1 MGANYPLAACDGAV
15 FSFFFKKNCR
25 FEDKIN
31 SDHDSTSFE
40 RVLFS
45 RRSIFTGEVRGVF
58 TGLKV
63 GLKVLFVG
71 TAGTRMVPSKY
82 RFCKMPLVED
92 AIER

>member
-1 MGANYPLAACDGAV
+1 ML
-15 FSFFFKKNCR
+15 
-25 FEDKIN
+25 
-31 SDHDSTSFE
+31 
-40 RVLFS
+40 
-45 RRSIFTGEVRGVF
+45 RGVS

-71 TAGTRMVPSKY
+71 TVGTRMVPPKY